1 MTQRVG
7 LKPNEDEYILMGMAA
22 YGDQRE
28 HYHHMRETF
37 FELGPHDHWTFPDVK
52 FKHNLHRGCKWYRE
66 GYNKWTDK
74 LNIAAATQSLYEDI
88 FIGIVEHCFNKYKS
102 KNLVV
107 MGGCAL
113 NCLANS
119 LASRCIAARFI
130 VCGCDADMLNG
141 VTSSASE
148 DGAWT
153 TRVWS
158 SSVLLP
164 CSSLKAEVMSSVR
177 SSRLICPPT

>member
-1 MTQRVG
+1 MLVKG
-7 LKPNEDEYILMGMAA
+7 VSC
-22 YGDQRE
+22 
-28 HYHHMRETF
+28 TF
-37 FELGPHDHWTFPDVK
+37 TSIKCCIRLTLRSMSSW
-52 FKHNLHRGCKWYRE
+52 
-66 GYNKWTDK
+66 
-74 LNIAAATQSLYEDI
+74 A
-88 FIGIVEHCFNKYKS
+88 
-102 KNLVV
+102 
-107 MGGCAL
+107 
-113 NCLANS
+113 CLANS